1 MLRLRG
7 RPPARIDLSEVHVAL
22 EQDFAAAQDRV
33 KKLTKRPSNDQLL
46 ALYGLF
52 KQATEGDA
60 TGKRPGMLDV
70 VGRAKYDA
78 WAGRR
83 GTDRSA
89 AMQAYVALVASL
101 VKTNG

>member
-1 MLRLRG
+1 M
-7 RPPARIDLSEVHVAL
+7 PL
-22 EQDFAAAQDRV
+22 EQNFAEAQERV
-33 KKLTKRPSNDQLL
+33 KTLAKRPGNAQLL
-46 ALYGLF
+46 ELYALF

-78 WAGRR
+78 WAARR

-89 AMQAYVALVASL
+89 AMQSYVELVARL
-101 VKTNG
+101 GRELGFGADAR